1 MPPVYTALP
10 KQIGRLEFLETL
22 LVDRNRLELLHEAVM
37 GLIQLR
43 TLSLQFNQVCFQC
56 LATGSWLNVFLRAR
70 FSALSVAH

>member
-1 MPPVYTALP
+1 MAPVYTALP
-10 KQIGRLEFLETL
+10 KQIGRFEFLETL

-43 TLSLQFNQVCFQC
+43 TLSLQFNQVYCQC
-56 LATGSWLNVFLRAR
+56 LSAGSWLNVFLRAR